1 MTNYFVRMEVSMRI
15 QYRIKQYLILGIIIY
30 TLVILVLTLFQIP
43 FSLYYFTVTLITIF
57 ILYMEMSLKHE
68 NKQKEEEYISLDWL
82 LSEIRHRYY
91 VHGMVDEAMKE
102 ALDNCR
108 DKKHRHK
115 ITRMIEVLSSA
126 DPKLSAEVFKKEINN
141 RYYGMLL
148 TLSLMVMEFGDKNM
162 EGQSLYLTNLK
173 SLRTELHLELRN
185 MKTTRHHFVGLT
197 FVILFPMMS
206 LKFIEAWGMQNL
218 EELAAYYHGTYHII
232 FYLSIFV
239 ITIGLY
245 YIFYIFKAPVRV
257 ILKEHVLLKYLTKLK
272 LCKRFVLNYEELLG
286 KQARLQRKLLQE
298 VGETLGLESFLWQ
311 RVLLS
316 ALVFVT
322 VTTIG
327 LVLYGFFSIGTI
339 LLVSCCLS
347 FLAYKIP
354 IWLLRYRRQM
364 MQMYMEEEV
373 LQYHSILMM
382 LMYMDRIS
390 TYELL
395 EAMESF
401 AVIFRKQLKAC
412 LTEYESGQVKALMH
426 LREKVSNEA
435 MEKLIDNLMMCD
447 EIGVEKAM
455 DELTLEKNF
464 YNDKRKQQN
473 EYNLEKKG
481 VLCKFLAFMPLI
493 ITIGFYLILPFIT
506 VSIGKLMEI
515 SQEIS
520 TGK

>member
-1 MTNYFVRMEVSMRI
+1 MRI
-15 QYRIKQYLILGIIIY
+15 QYRIKQYLVLGIITY
-30 TLVILVLTLFQIP
+30 TLVIFGLTLFHIP
-43 FSLYYFTVTLITIF
+43 FSLYYFTVTLITLF
-57 ILYMEMSLKHE
+57 ILYMEMNLRNEMKR
-68 NKQKEEEYISLDWL
+68 KEEEYISLDWL

-102 ALDNCR
+102 ALDHCR
-108 DKKHRHK
+108 DKKLRQK
-115 ITRMIEVLSSA
+115 INRMIEVLSSPE
-126 DPKLSAEVFKKEINN
+126 PKSSAELFRKEIDN

-185 MKTTRHHFVGLT
+185 MKTSRHHFVGLT

-206 LKFIEAWGMQNL
+206 LKLIEAWGMENL
-218 EELAAYYHGTYHII
+218 EELASYYQGTYHII

-239 ITIGLY
+239 LTLGLY

-257 ILKEHVLLKYLTKLK
+257 ILREHAFLQYIAKCKIS
-272 LCKRFVLNYEELLG
+272 KRFAQNYEELMA
-286 KQARLQRKLLQE
+286 KQARSQRKLLKE
-298 VGETLGLESFLWQ
+298 VGETIGLEVFLCQ
-311 RVLLS
+311 RLLFCI
-316 ALVFVT
+316 LVFLMVT
-322 VTTIG
+322 SIG
-327 LVLYGFFSIGTI
+327 LILYGLFYIGSILI
-339 LLVSCCLS
+339 ISACLS
-347 FLAYKIP
+347 FFAYKIP

-401 AVIFRKQLKAC
+401 ALIFRKQLKAC
-412 LTEYESGQVKALMH
+412 LTEFESGQMRALLH
-426 LREKVSNEA
+426 LRERVANEA

-520 TGK
+520 IGK